1 MDTDPAS
8 AGVGEAG
15 IYIFL
20 NGTVRF
26 DQVYGCVLG
35 NFIFIVTGTVN
46 NVAGIDNEEK
56 AENQGQNRKNIKGSF
71 ISPWLCSHF
80 FNSIICMFSLSF
92 MDFYVHSIIIYFNTK
107 ERI

>member
-20 NGTVRF
+20 NGTVWF

-35 NFIFIVTGTVN
+35 DFIFIVTCTVN

-71 ISPWLCSHF
+71 I
-80 FNSIICMFSLSF
+80 FSLALQPF
-92 MDFYVHSIIIYFNTK
+92 FLFHHLYVFSLLYGFLCAFHYYLF
-107 ERI
+107 

>member
-35 NFIFIVTGTVN
+35 DFIFIVTGTVN

-56 AENQGQNRKNIKGSF
+56 QRTR
-71 ISPWLCSHF
+71 
-80 FNSIICMFSLSF
+80 
-92 MDFYVHSIIIYFNTK
+92 D
-107 ERI
+107 RIAKI

>member
-35 NFIFIVTGTVN
+35 DFIFIVTGTVN

-71 ISPWLCSHF
+71 IFPLTLQPF
-80 FNSIICMFSLSF
+80 F
-92 MDFYVHSIIIYFNTK
+92 
-107 ERI
+107 

>member
-35 NFIFIVTGTVN
+35 DFIFIVTGTVN

-71 ISPWLCSHF
+71 IFPLTLQPFFLIPSFVCFLSPLWISMCTPLLF
-80 FNSIICMFSLSF
+80 IL
-92 MDFYVHSIIIYFNTK
+92 TQRK
-107 ERI
+107 E